1 MKKDK
6 VILFA
11 ILLCGLLGG
20 GIDAFAKEK
29 LNYPLNGASDV
40 QEYMKSFENFYNTSP
55 EVIISRLLHFVQT
68 HPQSSWADE
77 ALLKAG
83 ETAEKLG
90 RYEEAARY
98 YQRVAAEYPQAKKS
112 EESFLW
118 RNYISE
124 VEISFINELYQ
135 YYEKYPTYSA
145 DLAYL
150 KIAKCHSS
158 QNNLDLAIET
168 IAKLTDKYPQGL
180 WEEEDLARITKLEEK
195 RTLPIY
201 TQAWIRPHRE
211 AYLFLAKL
219 YQEKRDLDRAI
230 AINTEFLEKFGKLA
244 LFWDV
249 KKNLADLYAEKKEF
263 AKATE
268 ILEKTLQEIPAQK
281 NLNPRD
287 AARLQKITQE
297 KIKQFKIQ

>member
-1 MKKDK
+1 MKRDK

-11 ILLCGLLGG
+11 ILLCSLFGG
-20 GIDAFAKEK
+20 RIDAFAKDK

-55 EVIISRLLHFVQT
+55 EVIISRLLHFVET

-90 RYEEAARY
+90 KYEEAMGY
-98 YQRVAAEYPQAKKS
+98 YQRVVAEYPQAKKS

-135 YYEKYPTYSA
+135 YYEKYPTYSS

-158 QNNLDLAIET
+158 QSNLDLAIET
-168 IAKLTDKYPQGL
+168 IAKLTDKYPEGL

-219 YQEKRDLDRAI
+219 YQEKGELDRAI
-230 AINTEFLEKFGKLA
+230 AINTQFLEKFGKLA

-281 NLNPRD
+281 NLNPQD

>member
-1 MKKDK
+1 MKRDK

-11 ILLCGLLGG
+11 ILLCSLLGG
-20 GIDAFAKEK
+20 GIDAFAEDK

-55 EVIISRLLHFVQT
+55 EVIISRLLHFVET

-90 RYEEAARY
+90 RYEEALGY
-98 YQRVAAEYPQAKKS
+98 YQRVIAEYPQAEKS

-124 VEISFINELYQ
+124 VEIPYINELYQ
-135 YYEKYPTYSA
+135 HYQKYPTHSA

-158 QNNLDLAIET
+158 QSNLDLAIET

-195 RTLPIY
+195 KTLPIY
-201 TQAWIRPHRE
+201 APAWIRPHRE
-211 AYLFLAKL
+211 AYLILVKL
-219 YQEKRDLDRAI
+219 YREKRDLDRAVDI
-230 AINTEFLEKFGKLA
+230 CTEFLEKFGKLS
-244 LFWDV
+244 LFWEV
-249 KKNLADLYAEKKEF
+249 KKDLSELYAEKKEF
-263 AKATE
+263 AKAAE

-281 NLNPRD
+281 TLNPQE
-287 AARLQKITQE
+287 AERLQKITQE
-297 KIKQFKIQ
+297 KIKQFKVQ